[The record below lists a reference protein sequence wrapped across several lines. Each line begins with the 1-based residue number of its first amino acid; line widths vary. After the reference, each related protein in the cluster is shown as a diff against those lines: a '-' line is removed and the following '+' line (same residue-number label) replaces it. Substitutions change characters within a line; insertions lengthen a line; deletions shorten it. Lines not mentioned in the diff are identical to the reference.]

1 MILSK
6 VFIYNNL
13 FMKKINILFDNNKIS
28 VIDVINNVLH
38 SYGVYHT
45 RLPKKAFQK

>member
-1 MILSK
+1 
-6 VFIYNNL
+6 
-13 FMKKINILFDNNKIS
+13 MKKINILFDNNKIS

-45 RLPKKAFQK
+45 RLQKKAFQKSCTKIM